1 MSVRA
6 AERVPSPVVVDG
18 TVDIDV
24 PSRTLAVRVS
34 ERESGYNRMW
44 WKEAHTA
51 LRSADEDGWRNHRYV
66 YASAPGAS
74 NVAHAVPGDYRMLL
88 VRFPSG
94 EPSFAQLVGKPGLT
108 ALVTVD
114 RNSGHFVGVK
124 FLNRP

>member
-1 MSVRA
+1 V
-6 AERVPSPVVVDG
+6 
-18 TVDIDV
+18 VDIDT
-24 PSRTLAVRVS
+24 PNRTLVLRVS
-34 ERESGYNRMW
+34 ERESGYNRLW
-44 WKEAHTA
+44 WREAHTA
-51 LRSADEDGWRNHRYV
+51 LRSADQDGWRNHRRV
-66 YASAPGAS
+66 YASTSTAYQ
-74 NVAHAVPGDYRMLL
+74 VAHAVPGDYGMLL